1 MNSILTATARIY
13 SIILNSFQEVAF
25 LKGFDCGSEERI
37 PDVGLCHLWQM
48 TAPHSQL
55 GPVIGGLL
63 FVLLLDTLK
72 LSLCY

>member
-1 MNSILTATARIY
+1 MAN
-13 SIILNSFQEVAF
+13 
-25 LKGFDCGSEERI
+25 LKSFDCGSEESI

-48 TAPHSQL
+48 TAPQSQL

-63 FVLLLDTLK
+63 FVPLLNTLK